1 MVADPSRREAGHSE
15 RAIAQYE
22 KKRLFKVN
30 RVSLQFAR
38 VMLHVSAGMF
48 RQGRRKHD
56 TLTIKRDPLTRLLN
70 DLSDRIS
77 HPASDLV
84 LEHKGSKLF
93 YHSQSPFDLGI
104 RADDQVEML
113 CYEKAVWDKVKGGSA
128 GGERKRTRSGGS
140 APASASASQPSG
152 SSARTMINIDDG
164 DDGKTANPADI
175 AAAELSAIASAEPA
189 EPAEPEVAKIVLK
202 LRGKG
207 GEANL
212 AVKPSVTARLMLKSY
227 ARKLGLA
234 KGQEANYRLVLDG
247 EAIALDTQV
256 KDMDVETG
264 DMLEVEP
271 A

>member
-1 MVADPSRREAGHSE
+1 M
-15 RAIAQYE
+15 
-22 KKRLFKVN
+22 
-30 RVSLQFAR
+30 
-38 VMLHVSAGMF
+38 
-48 RQGRRKHD
+48 
-56 TLTIKRDPLTRLLN
+56 KRDPLSRLLN

-84 LEHKGSKLF
+84 LEFKGSKLF

-113 CYEKAVWDKVKGGSA
+113 CYEKAVWDKAKGGSA

-140 APASASASQPSG
+140 APESTSQSSG
-152 SSARTMINIDDG
+152 SSARTMINIDDS
-164 DDGKTANPADI
+164 DDGKTANPAPI
-175 AAAELSAIASAEPA
+175 AAAERSAIASAEPA

-234 KGQEANYRLVLDG
+234 KGQEANFRLALDG
-247 EAIALDTQV
+247 ETIAPDTQV